1 MRRKPIL
8 WVAATIALVAFFVG
22 LFGSYRHYIASR
34 DRKREQ
40 IRELETRMRG
50 LKVRATLQLKASG
63 LRDMP
68 ELHDMKEEVTQ
79 LSKDR
84 DKLQR
89 ELRESD
95 IQTFFRDL
103 FRVKPRTE

>member
-1 MRRKPIL
+1 MKRKPVL
-8 WVAATIALVAFFVG
+8 YVAATIAIVALLGG

-34 DRKREQ
+34 DRKMEQ
-40 IRELETRMRG
+40 IGELETRMRE
-50 LKVRATLQLKASG
+50 LKARATLQVKAG
-63 LRDMP
+63 LRDMS
-68 ELHDMKEEVTQ
+68 ELRDMRVEMTR

-84 DKLQR
+84 YRLQM

-95 IQTFFRDL
+95 VQAFFRDL